1 MSSSGLGA
9 TAAHPRPSVGIIG
22 GSGLCTF
29 PELSL
34 LHRVRPVTQYGAPSD
49 DILIGECGGRVIA
62 FLPRHGEG
70 HTIPPHKVPYKA
82 NLAALKELGVRHV
95 VGTCIVGSL
104 KREIPPGSMIV
115 LDQFVNLTWGRD
127 DYFDADR
134 QFVHLPMARPY
145 CETLRR
151 VACEVASG
159 MGLRPLPQGTVAV
172 IQGPR
177 FSTIAESQ
185 WLAAN
190 GWDVVNMTQYPE
202 CSLARELGLCYAA
215 VAWVTDY
222 DVGVSET
229 AVLQDPDHIEDVV
242 RIFRENVRKTRAFLL
257 AFVEKTAD
265 GLACTCA
272 SHIAQPYFSRDSA
285 MPPTR

>member
-1 MSSSGLGA
+1 MNSSGPGV
-9 TAAHPRPSVGIIG
+9 TGVRPRPSVGIIG

-29 PELSL
+29 PELSVQ
-34 LHRVRPVTQYGAPSD
+34 HRVQPATPYGVPSD

-70 HTIPPHKVPYKA
+70 HTLPPHKVPYKA
-82 NLAALKELGVRHV
+82 NLAALKEVGVSFV
-95 VGTCIVGSL
+95 LGTCIVGSL
-104 KREIPPGSMIV
+104 KREIPPGSMIIP
-115 LDQFVNLTWGRD
+115 DQFVNLTWGRD
-127 DYFDADR
+127 DYFDVDR
-134 QFVHLPMARPY
+134 QLVHLPMARPY

-151 VACEVASG
+151 ACCEVADE
-159 MGLRPLPQGTVAV
+159 MGSQSITRGTVAV

-202 CSLARELGLCYAA
+202 CYFARELGLCYAA

-229 AVLQDPDHIEDVV
+229 TVLQDPDHVEEVL
-242 RIFRENVRKTRAFLL
+242 RIFRENVRKAKEFIL
-257 AFVEKTAD
+257 AFVEKAAD
-265 GLACTCA
+265 RLECTCA
-272 SHIAQPYFSRDSA
+272 SRIAYPYFSRDSTI
-285 MPPTR
+285 PPTH

>member
-1 MSSSGLGA
+1 MTSSSA
-9 TAAHPRPSVGIIG
+9 SVAAA
-22 GSGLCTF
+22 
-29 PELSL
+29 SL
-34 LHRVRPVTQYGAPSD
+34 HFCHGT
-49 DILIGECGGRVIA
+49 GR
-62 FLPRHGEG
+62 G

-82 NLAALKELGVRHV
+82 NLAALKELGVCHV
-95 VGTCIVGSL
+95 VGTSIVGSL

-127 DYFDADR
+127 DYFDVDR

-159 MGLRPLPQGTVAV
+159 IGLRPLPRGTVAV

-222 DVGVSET
+222 DVGISET
-229 AVLQDPDHIEDVV
+229 AVLQDPDRVEDVLQ
-242 RIFRENVRKTRAFLL
+242 IFRENTQKTRSFLV
-257 AFVEKTAD
+257 AFVEKMAD
-265 GLACTCA
+265 GFACTCA
-272 SHIAQPYFSRDSA
+272 SHVSQPYFSRDLS
-285 MPPTR
+285 PLPTQ

>member
-1 MSSSGLGA
+1 MSSSGLGE
-9 TAAHPRPSVGIIG
+9 TVVRPRPSVGIIG

-29 PELSL
+29 PELSI
-34 LHRVRPVTQYGAPSD
+34 LHRVRPATQYGAPSD
-49 DILIGECGGRVIA
+49 DILIGECSGHVIA

-70 HTIPPHKVPYKA
+70 HTIPPHRIPYKA
-82 NLAALKELGVRHV
+82 NLAALKELGTRSVI
-95 VGTCIVGSL
+95 GTCIVGSL
-104 KREIPPGSMIV
+104 KRDIPPGSMVV

-127 DYFDADR
+127 DYFDIDR

-145 CETLRR
+145 CETLRH
-151 VACEVASG
+151 VAVDVATG
-159 MGLRPLPQGTVAV
+159 IGLRPIPRGTVAV

-177 FSTIAESQ
+177 FSTIAESR

-202 CSLARELGLCYAA
+202 CYLARELGLCYAA

-229 AVLQDPDHIEDVV
+229 AVLQDPDHVEGIL
-242 RIFRENVRKTRAFLL
+242 RTFRENVRQARAFLL
-257 AFVEKTAD
+257 AFVEKVAEEW
-265 GLACTCA
+265 ACSCA
-272 SHIAQPYFSRDSA
+272 SLISQPYFSKT
-285 MPPTR
+285 P